1 VEAEDLTV
9 AKQSGSE
16 LPEPRV
22 LNGEDREGD
31 MPNLIFMAKK
41 DDLQGAFARRFAK
54 GANGK
59 GGPSAN
65 RPIVKSE
72 FCQIP
77 PNRLQLID
85 RILLM

>member
-1 VEAEDLTV
+1 MTAYSKRDASVQAEDLTV

-41 DDLQGAFARRFAK
+41 DDLQGTFA
-54 GANGK
+54 GAGLLK
-59 GGPSAN
+59 VQMERAA
-65 RPIVKSE
+65 
-72 FCQIP
+72 
-77 PNRLQLID
+77 RLRTARL
-85 RILLM
+85 